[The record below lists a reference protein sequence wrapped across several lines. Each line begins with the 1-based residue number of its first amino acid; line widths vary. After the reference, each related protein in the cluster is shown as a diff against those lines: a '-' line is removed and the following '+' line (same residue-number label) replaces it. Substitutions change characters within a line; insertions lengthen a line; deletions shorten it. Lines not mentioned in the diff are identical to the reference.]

1 MIISVAVAFELWT
14 LNKLSNRFQSGV
26 LNVHIVEAKGLV
38 NKDIAVLGKS
48 DPYATIDIRA
58 DGEAQ
63 MFKTEVCVYFQGR
76 YYKAKFITIRAL
88 PVQCL
93 ATTPAK

>member
-1 MIISVAVAFELWT
+1 M
-14 LNKLSNRFQSGV
+14 

-63 MFKTEVCVYFQGR
+63 MFKTEVCAYFQGL
-76 YYKAKFITIRAL
+76 YHKTKFISIYAQ
-88 PVQCL
+88 PVPCL
-93 ATTPAK
+93 VTTPAK